1 MGYLNS
7 TTKRTSRQFQYH
19 YCYKNVSDEAATTSH
34 VCWFSVDTSDL
45 PPVLAARHC
54 YVHARLLQN
63 CGEFAKALDSAR
75 DALQGVTVSA
85 AVRVTSPEI
94 SYLSS
99 VHVFLPYLLVLI
111 S

>member
-1 MGYLNS
+1 MKIFFLCHLNS

-34 VCWFSVDTSDL
+34 VCWFSVDTSGL

-63 CGEFAKALDSAR
+63 CREFAKALDSAR
-75 DALQGVTVSA
+75 DALHGMTVSA
-85 AVRVTSPEI
+85 AVRVI
-94 SYLSS
+94 
-99 VHVFLPYLLVLI
+99 LP
-111 S
+111 